1 MSSHNHSTHSDVH
14 EHASEL
20 MKQSGQRYTTK
31 RKEIVD
37 AIAQFSQPVGIADL
51 LSSVEDLPQSS
62 LYRNLTVLQDA
73 GVVTRVMSSQD
84 GGLYEH
90 AEHLTGHHHHLV
102 CSTCGAVRDVVVP
115 DALERDLDVALAKLA
130 KREGFA
136 LDHHRLDLV
145 GRCASCR

>member
-1 MSSHNHSTHSDVH
+1 LIVVSHAHSDIHGEVA
-14 EHASEL
+14 ERLRVA
-20 MKQSGQRYTTK
+20 GQRYTTK
-31 RKEIVD
+31 RRTIIDVL
-37 AIAQFSQPVGIADL
+37 AGVGQPMSIADL
-51 LSSVEDLPQSS
+51 LERRNDLPQSS

-84 GGLYEH
+84 GGLYEL
-90 AEHLTGHHHHLV
+90 AEHLTGQHHHLV
-102 CSTCGAVRDVVVP
+102 CSTCGAVRDVIVP

>member
-1 MSSHNHSTHSDVH
+1 MGKL
-14 EHASEL
+14 EL
-20 MKQSGQRYTTK
+20 IDFLEIHYEVSVFINDDLNRYEDTNVVREYWGSGH
-31 RKEIVD
+31 
-37 AIAQFSQPVGIADL
+37 
-51 LSSVEDLPQSS
+51 
-62 LYRNLTVLQDA
+62 
-73 GVVTRVMSSQD
+73 
-84 GGLYEH
+84 GGLYEL

-102 CSTCGAVRDVVVP
+102 CSACGAVRDVVVP

>member
-1 MSSHNHSTHSDVH
+1 
-14 EHASEL
+14 

-51 LSSVEDLPQSS
+51 LNSVEDLPQSS

-84 GGLYEH
+84 GGLYEL
-90 AEHLTGHHHHLV
+90 AEHLTWHHHHLV
-102 CSTCGAVRDVVVP
+102 CSACGAVRDVVVP

>member
-1 MSSHNHSTHSDVH
+1 MH

-84 GGLYEH
+84 GGLYEL
-90 AEHLTGHHHHLV
+90 AEHLTGHHHHHLV

>member
-1 MSSHNHSTHSDVH
+1 MH

-20 MKQSGQRYTTK
+20 LKQSGQRYTTK
-31 RKEIVD
+31 RKEIVG
-37 AIAQFSQPVGIADL
+37 AIAEFSQPVGIADL
-51 LSSVEDLPQSS
+51 LNSVDDLPQSS

-84 GGLYEH
+84 GGLYEL

-115 DALERDLDVALAKLA
+115 DALERDLDSALTKLA

-136 LDHHRLDLV
+136 LDHHRLDLI
-145 GRCASCR
+145 GRCASCK